1 MSTIYFDYI
10 HSTSSLQFLADPCP
24 TSLICAGHV
33 PMSVEPYTEA
43 WSICWQPDPFHP
55 FWNADC
61 HHFSILKSS
70 KTDIHTCLGTF
81 FNGFYVWRVR
91 HSF

>member
-43 WSICWQPDPFHP
+43 WSIC
-55 FWNADC
+55 
-61 HHFSILKSS
+61 
-70 KTDIHTCLGTF
+70 
-81 FNGFYVWRVR
+81 
-91 HSF
+91 